1 MLKMLLGL
9 CLFIFNTID
18 DSDTWFLSSSYLDA
32 LTVLAS
38 KISISKLS
46 VVNLSFLNF
55 AVVLSSLSFLS
66 TETLS
71 VELDEESFLDSSF
84 CHHMPLKRVLTQIIV
99 LILFHY

>member
-1 MLKMLLGL
+1 MIAILG
-9 CLFIFNTID
+9 
-18 DSDTWFLSSSYLDA
+18 FLSSSYSDT

-84 CHHMPLKRVLTQIIV
+84 LSPHAPKMSVDANNSANTFFVINIFP
-99 LILFHY
+99 